1 MNEKDGIT
9 KSRQRHLR
17 GLFQDSEA
25 LTQFIPIVLYLTTS
39 NLKGF
44 FFTRIGMAQYA
55 TSGLVLFC
63 IIFCFF

>member
-1 MNEKDGIT
+1 MVENDNLKVFKTTIELGNLD
-9 KSRQRHLR
+9 
-17 GLFQDSEA
+17 
-25 LTQFIPIVLYLTTS
+25 VLYLTTS

-44 FFTRIGMAQYA
+44 FFTRIGMAHYA